1 MKSDGSF
8 SLGHNAWSGLGKC
21 IEESGELNQVLGK
34 LIANHGDTNYYADL
48 DLREKL
54 IEELADDMAAKQAFI
69 MLNMSGIEI
78 NKITDR
84 MNEKYLRFIKWH
96 EEGIG

>member
-8 SLGHNAWSGLGKC
+8 SLGHNAWPGLGKC
-21 IEESGELNQVLGK
+21 IEESGELNQVFGK

-54 IEELADDMAAKQAFI
+54 IEELADDVAAKFAFI
-69 MLNMSGIEI
+69 DLNLTGHEI
-78 NKITDR
+78 QRTHER
-84 MNEKYLRFIKWH
+84 VREKYLRFIEWH